1 MTFAAIIASARRATW
16 GWPYRV
22 WPEDAR
28 QEIALLL
35 LELGEGNVRLR
46 HVASCLERLARNYGW
61 TRPRRD
67 GRRVWMRGAEVL
79 AAPVVGYL
87 FSPERKRLARA
98 KVTSARRHEIA
109 AKGGHARWS
118 QEKMRCIN

>member
-1 MTFAAIIASARRATW
+1 M
-16 GWPYRV
+16 
-22 WPEDAR
+22 
-28 QEIALLL
+28 LLV
-35 LELGEGNVRLR
+35 ELGEGNVRLT
-46 HVASCLERLARNYGW
+46 HVAAALERMARAMGW

-67 GRRVWMRGAEVL
+67 GRRVWMRGEEVL
-79 AAPVVGYL
+79 AAPVFGYL
-87 FSPERKRLARA
+87 HSPERKRLARA